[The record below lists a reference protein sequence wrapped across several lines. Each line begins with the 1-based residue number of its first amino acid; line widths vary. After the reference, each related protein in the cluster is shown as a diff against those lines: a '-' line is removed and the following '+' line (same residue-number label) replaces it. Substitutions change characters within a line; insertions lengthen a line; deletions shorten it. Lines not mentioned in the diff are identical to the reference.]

1 MSRLYSV
8 DSPAN
13 LKELT
18 CSKCGNFKLSFYI
31 VQADRTFFEI
41 KYHLSFSQGFI
52 PKLFELWKRFD
63 RNL

>member
-8 DSPAN
+8 DCPAN

-18 CSKCGNFKLSFYI
+18 SSKCGNFKLSFYI

-52 PKLFELWKRFD
+52 PKLFEL
-63 RNL
+63 